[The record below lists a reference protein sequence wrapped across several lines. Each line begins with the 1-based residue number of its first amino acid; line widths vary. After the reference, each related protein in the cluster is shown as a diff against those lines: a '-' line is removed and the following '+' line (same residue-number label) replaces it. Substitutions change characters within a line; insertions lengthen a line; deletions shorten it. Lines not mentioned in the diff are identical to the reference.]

1 MCQKKDLL
9 RRLFVVLNKPVE
21 RNVVPYVVSVQ
32 QQYPETRPIYE
43 AAWREDRHLTKREI
57 ERFGLMPPCG
67 ARFTVVE
74 IELYDEWLRHL
85 MSSRGTT

>member
-43 AAWREDRHLTKREI
+43 AAWKEDRHLTKREI
-57 ERFGLMPPCG
+57 ERFCLMPPCG

-74 IELYDEWLRHL
+74 IELRDEWLRHL
-85 MSSRGTT
+85 MSRRGTT